1 MTIQFFRQYLKA
13 GLLAIKIYWFCS
25 VYRLQYFY
33 WATLNLPQEEEKSPT
48 MLKWLAKMNSILWQ
62 IFWES
67 PHRLCGKVWQPELIW
82 SEDSLSNQCQML
94 TWWVQ
99 LQVYRLWRPQ
109 ESSMGG
115 EFLWGFPGGSKG
127 LRILVFVSY
136 RFANIGFQNFPIS
149 TKLYKIFIVYSLI
162 VWYHFSIPFCR
173 H

>member
-1 MTIQFFRQYLKA
+1 MSYKTDLAMTIQFFRQYLKT
-13 GLLAIKIYWFCS
+13 GLLAIKIYWFGS

-48 MLKWLAKMNSILWQ
+48 MLKWLEKMNSILWQ

-67 PHRLCGKVWQPELIW
+67 QHRLCGKVWQPELIW

-99 LQVYRLWRPQ
+99 LHKTLPW
-109 ESSMGG
+109 GG
-115 EFLWGFPGGSKG
+115 KFLWGFPGGEAKACG
-127 LRILVFVSY
+127 IWYLCQGKAWLLT
-136 RFANIGFQNFPIS
+136 S
-149 TKLYKIFIVYSLI
+149 TF
-162 VWYHFSIPFCR
+162 HD